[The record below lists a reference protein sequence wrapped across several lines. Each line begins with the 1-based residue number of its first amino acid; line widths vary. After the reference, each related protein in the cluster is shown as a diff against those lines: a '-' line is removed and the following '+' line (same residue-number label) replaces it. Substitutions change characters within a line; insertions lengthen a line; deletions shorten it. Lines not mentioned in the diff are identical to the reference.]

1 MLSQTSKRNEV
12 VVAKYLSKIGLGSKI
27 YLTIG
32 ICLAALCAVALFSYT
47 QINAIGVELSAVAE
61 EDIPFTAKLGRA
73 TTSQLEQT
81 IQLERMLKY
90 TAEAQLFKLE
100 PTHFEKAKKKFFMH
114 GEIVKKELIASE
126 HLAEA
131 IISYANDEKIEK
143 KFSNLLTLLKTIEHE
158 HDEFEAHVKDLIK
171 SLTSDNLEA
180 ALKTGV
186 KIDAEAEHLDHEI
199 QKALAEVTTFT
210 FEATQRASEH
220 EHQTEFWLIV
230 VSLSSIAAITVFS
243 IYMVRTSILSPL
255 RYTMMTIERLSIGKT
270 NEEVVTQSKDEIGAI
285 LRGLEGF
292 RLKLI
297 ENTELEKAVNEANE
311 VSMVRAGKIE
321 NLNGSFD
328 ESVSEILTAVAGAA
342 QQLNGTAET
351 MSSAS
356 QQTQS
361 QSEKIQFMT
370 EKASSNAQSVSS
382 AVEELTASTREISA
396 QIERATAVTK
406 EAVSEVQEVQTE
418 TTVMVANA
426 QKIYEVVE
434 LISNITEQTNLLALN
449 ATIEAARAGDA
460 GKGFAVVASEVKQLA
475 TQTAT
480 ATEQITGQIM
490 SMQENTQKTAGAIEV
505 IVNRISNTN
514 EAIETISVAVEQQG
528 CAIDE
533 ININVLQVSESTQ
546 EISSTMDGVT
556 SAADE
561 TGRSATEVLGAAQQL
576 NVESSSLRN
585 EINQFL
591 SSVKAA

>member
-1 MLSQTSKRNEV
+1 M
-12 VVAKYLSKIGLGSKI
+12 AKYLSKIGLGTKI
-27 YLTIG
+27 YLNVG
-32 ICLAALCAVALFSYT
+32 AGLLALCIVALFSYT
-47 QINAIGVELSAVAE
+47 QVKAIGVELTAVAE
-61 EDIPFTAKLGRA
+61 EDIPFTAKLSRA

-100 PTHFEKAKKKFFMH
+100 PSHFEKAKKKFFTH

-126 HLAEA
+126 KLAES
-131 IISYANDEKIEK
+131 IISHANSDKIEQ
-143 KFSNLLTLLKTIEHE
+143 KFTNLLTLLKTIEHE

-171 SLTSDNLEA
+171 SLASDNLEA
-180 ALKTGV
+180 ALKTGE
-186 KIDAEAEHLDHEI
+186 KIDAEAEHLDHGI

-210 FEATQRASEH
+210 LEATQRASEH

-230 VSLSSIAAITVFS
+230 VSLSSMLAITIFS
-243 IYMVRTSILSPL
+243 LYMVQTSILKPL
-255 RYTMMTIERLSIGKT
+255 KYTMQTIERLTIGRI
-270 NEEVVTQSKDEIGAI
+270 NEEVVTESKDEIGTM

-292 RLKLI
+292 RLKLV
-297 ENTELEKAVNEANE
+297 ENTELEKAVNEANQE
-311 VSMVRAGKIE
+311 TMIRAGKIE
-321 NLNGSFD
+321 DLNNNFD
-328 ESVSEILTAVAGAA
+328 EQVGDILTSVAGAA

-351 MSSAS
+351 MSTTS

-361 QSEKIQFMT
+361 QSEQIQFMT
-370 EKASSNAQSVSS
+370 DRASSNAQSVSS
-382 AVEELTASTREISA
+382 AVEELTASTREIRS
-396 QIERATAVTK
+396 QIDRATTVTQ

-418 TTVMVANA
+418 TTVMVDNA

-475 TQTAT
+475 NQTAT

-505 IVNRISNTN
+505 IVDRISNTN

-528 CAIDE
+528 LAIDE

-546 EISSTMDGVT
+546 EISTTMDGVT

-561 TGRSATEVLGAAQQL
+561 TGKSATEVLGAVKQL
-576 NVESSSLRN
+576 NAESQSLRD
-585 EINQFL
+585 EIHQFL
-591 SSVKAA
+591 SSVKVA